1 MHFDPASHQLLG
13 PAGSL
18 QVPPDDELTRKL
30 AMIIEGDLEGLGPR
44 AAAAKFGFSKQRYF
58 QLRAAFLERG
68 AAALLSSK
76 RGPKTRSRRTDEAVR
91 QIIRQRFLDPQA
103 SAAVIAQK
111 LRQTGLPISNRSV
124 ERVIA
129 EFGLQKKTL

>member
-1 MHFDPASHQLLG
+1 MLFDPVSHQLHG

-18 QVPPDDELTRKL
+18 DVPHDDEITPKL
-30 AMIIEGDLEGLGPR
+30 AMLFEAECAGLGPK
-44 AAAAKFGFSKQRYF
+44 AAAAKFGFSRQRYF
-58 QLRAAFLERG
+58 QLRAAFLQRG
-68 AAALLSSK
+68 AAALLSYK
-76 RGPKTRSRRTDEAVR
+76 RGPKSRSRRTDEVVR
-91 QIIRQRFLDPQA
+91 QIIRHRFLDPDG

-111 LRQTGLPISNRSV
+111 IRQTGLPISVRSV